1 MKIAPVAEIK
11 ARFSSY
17 VDATKEG
24 PVVVTRNGRPVAVL
38 VAAEG
43 DDEVEDLLLA
53 HSPRL
58 RRILDASRRQIAEGS
73 GIPHEEFWPAVAAA
87 ARPEGRRRSGS

>member
-11 ARFSSY
+11 ARLSAY
-17 VDATKEG
+17 VDAAKEG

-43 DDEVEDLLLA
+43 DEEVEDLLLA

-58 RRILDASRRQIAEGS
+58 RRILEASRQQIAAGA
-73 GIPHEEFWPAVAAA
+73 GLPHEEFWRQVEGPA
-87 ARPEGRRRSGS
+87 RTRGRRR

>member
-11 ARFSSY
+11 SRFSAY
-17 VDATKEG
+17 VDAAKEG
-24 PVVVTRNGRPVAVL
+24 PIVVTRNGRPVAVL

-43 DDEVEDLLLA
+43 DEEVEDLLLA

-58 RRILDASRRQIAEGS
+58 RRILDASRRQIAEGAGLS
-73 GIPHEEFWPAVAAA
+73 HEEFW
-87 ARPEGRRRSGS
+87 RRVESPV

>member
-11 ARFSSY
+11 ARFSAY
-17 VDATKEG
+17 VESAKEG

-38 VAAEG
+38 VAAET
-43 DDEVEDLLLA
+43 DEEVEDLLIA

-58 RRILDASRRQIAEGS
+58 RRILDASRKQIAEGA
-73 GIPHEEFWPAVAAA
+73 GIPHEEFW
-87 ARPEGRRRSGS
+87 RRARSGGSSRSAKR